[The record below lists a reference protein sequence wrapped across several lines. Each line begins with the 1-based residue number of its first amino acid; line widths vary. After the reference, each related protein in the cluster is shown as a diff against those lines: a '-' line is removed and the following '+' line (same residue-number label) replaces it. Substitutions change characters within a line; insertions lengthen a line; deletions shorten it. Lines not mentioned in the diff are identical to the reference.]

1 MRSVR
6 FLLSA
11 ALLSPAVLLLSGASS
26 PASAPIYSGCAM
38 RVEDGSNFLTFCESQ
53 ACSLLSGKVD
63 LHLAG
68 HTIKV
73 QGIVHPAT
81 ASQPRTIDVETVVEV
96 GGACSEHCKLVPAG
110 RGIGKDHPDSEG
122 GTPGVSQPPSKDQTP
137 H

>member
-11 ALLSPAVLLLSGASS
+11 ALVSPAVLLLSGASS
-26 PASAPIYSGCAM
+26 PTPSPIYSGCAM
-38 RVEDGSNFLTFCESQ
+38 RVEDGSNFLTLCEPH

-73 QGIVHPAT
+73 QGTVHPAT

-96 GGACSEHCKLVPAG
+96 GAACSE
-110 RGIGKDHPDSEG
+110 
-122 GTPGVSQPPSKDQTP
+122 
-137 H
+137 